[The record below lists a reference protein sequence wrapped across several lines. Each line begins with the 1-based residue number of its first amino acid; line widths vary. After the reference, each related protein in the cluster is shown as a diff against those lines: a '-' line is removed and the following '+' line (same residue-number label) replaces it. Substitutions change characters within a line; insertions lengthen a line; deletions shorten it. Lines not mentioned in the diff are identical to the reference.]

1 MLFPEES
8 REVSLQK
15 IQETLD
21 GKHWEVVEI
30 PILHASGGTRTVLWN
45 SANIVDSNG
54 SVISTIAQGQDITER
69 KHAED
74 ALRKVNKKLNLL
86 SSITRHD
93 IKNQLLALNG
103 YIALSEEAIGK
114 PVELKEFIAKEQK
127 IADYIALQ
135 IAFTKDYED
144 LGVKSPIWQNVSAL
158 VRDAGTVHPMRN
170 IVLENQCPGLEVFA
184 DPLLEKV
191 FYNLIDN
198 SLHYGGEK
206 MTTIRV
212 TATEG
217 SETLRIIYED
227 DGTGISAYDKKELF
241 TKGFGKHTG
250 LGLFLS
256 REILSITGITIS
268 ENGEP
273 GVGARFEIVVPE
285 GAYRF
290 AG

>member
-1 MLFPEES
+1 
-8 REVSLQK
+8 
-15 IQETLD
+15 
-21 GKHWEVVEI
+21 
-30 PILHASGGTRTVLWN
+30 
-45 SANIVDSNG
+45 
-54 SVISTIAQGQDITER
+54 
-69 KHAED
+69 
-74 ALRKVNKKLNLL
+74 
-86 SSITRHD
+86 
-93 IKNQLLALNG
+93 
-103 YIALSEEAIGK
+103 
-114 PVELKEFIAKEQK
+114 
-127 IADYIALQ
+127 
-135 IAFTKDYED
+135 
-144 LGVKSPIWQNVSAL
+144 VSAL